1 MRYTDIAIIG
11 GGLAGST
18 AAAMLGRA
26 GVASVVIDPHQVYP
40 FDFRV
45 EKLGG
50 DVQIE
55 RFAKTGLAESV
66 LRSATLDGE
75 NWIARF
81 GRLLDKTPSQQFG
94 IMYDG
99 LIAAIRAEISGSAEF
114 VRDKVAEVTTS
125 AERQTLVLANGD
137 TISARLVVLANGLN
151 IGLRRMLGIERQ
163 VISSC
168 HSISIGFDF
177 VPVGRPA
184 FPFPAMT
191 YFSERPSD
199 LIPYITLFPVGS
211 RMRANLFTYRQADN
225 PWLRAMRHNPVE
237 TLNAALPR
245 LRRITGEFEIAGDI
259 KIRPADLYV
268 STGYRQPGIVL
279 VGDAFATSC
288 PVTGTGTD
296 KVFTDVA
303 QLCNVHIPAWLATDG
318 MGADKIAAFYDDPLK
333 KACDAWSNAKA
344 FNFRSVSIDTGLYW
358 RAQRWA
364 RFLAYFSEGR
374 LRRLRGGRRRAAVT
388 HAMAETPEQ
397 LVAELPAGFDPVAQ
411 RMTSANVDHHVHHG
425 AATGP

>member
-26 GVASVVIDPHQVYP
+26 GVPSVVIDPHQVYP

-50 DVQIE
+50 AVQLE
-55 RFAKTGLAESV
+55 RFARTGLTESV
-66 LRSATLDGE
+66 LRSTTQDGE

-81 GRLLDKTPSQQFG
+81 GWLLDKAPSLQFG
-94 IMYDG
+94 IMYDA
-99 LIAAIRAEISGSAEF
+99 LIGAIRSEISGPAEF
-114 VRDKVAEVTTS
+114 ICDKVVEVTTS
-125 AERQTLVLANGD
+125 AKRQTLVLASGE

-151 IGLRRMLGIERQ
+151 VGLRRTLGIERQ
-163 VISSC
+163 ITSVC
-168 HSISIGFDF
+168 HSISIAFDF

-199 LIPYITLFPVGS
+199 RIPYITLFPVGN
-211 RMRANLFTYRQADN
+211 RMRANLFTYRQADD
-225 PWLRAMRHNPVE
+225 PWLRAMRRSPVE

-245 LRRITGEFEIAGDI
+245 LRRITGDFDVAGDI

-279 VGDAFATSC
+279 VGDAFATTC

-333 KACDAWSNAKA
+333 TACDAWSNAKA
-344 FNFRSVSIDTGLYW
+344 FNFRSVSIDGGLYW
-358 RAQRWA
+358 QAQRWV
-364 RFLAYFSEGR
+364 RFLAYFGQGR
-374 LRRLRGGRRRAAVT
+374 LRRLRSGRRRTTVT
-388 HAMAETPEQ
+388 HAMAQTP
-397 LVAELPAGFDPVAQ
+397 
-411 RMTSANVDHHVHHG
+411 
-425 AATGP
+425 